1 MSVAG
6 GADMNPSPW
15 TTHPALSRTAFAA
28 AVDAAVGLRVEG
40 FEFWVTNLGPTSD
53 PVSGFRSPVSGL
65 RFPVSGFRSPVSGF
79 RLTPPAS
86 RLPHSAFGLRHQQNL
101 SRRRAAF

>member
-1 MSVAG
+1 
-6 GADMNPSPW
+6 MNPSPW

-28 AVDAAVGLRVEG
+28 AVDAAVGLRVGG

-53 PVSGFRSPVSGL
+53 PVSGFRSPVSG
-65 RFPVSGFRSPVSGF
+65 FRF
-79 RLTPPAS
+79 RLTPPAF